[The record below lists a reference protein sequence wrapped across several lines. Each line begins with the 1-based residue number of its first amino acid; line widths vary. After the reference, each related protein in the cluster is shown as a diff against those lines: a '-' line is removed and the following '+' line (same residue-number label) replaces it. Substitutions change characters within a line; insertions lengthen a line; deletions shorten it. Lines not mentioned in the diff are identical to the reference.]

1 MIESNVGSIEY
12 LLLLSDV
19 LGWCSMKAENFVF
32 LNESGFF
39 LLQIACFFLIL
50 SLYSTMH
57 FAFGSMLCD
66 EWQISVARLVSSISS
81 STLISRTSS
90 FSSLSNIHFELVR
103 MSCWP
108 QIMSAPI
115 IIG

>member
-1 MIESNVGSIEY
+1 MFDESREFCIFKRIGI
-12 LLLLSDV
+12 
-19 LGWCSMKAENFVF
+19 
-32 LNESGFF
+32 F